1 MTFRLNHSQNYVK
14 IYFYIKLKL
23 TIITKEITL
32 NILVIGQ
39 GGREHTL
46 VWKIAQSPLVDK
58 IYCMPGNA
66 GIAQIAELIPMP
78 DGFVALADWAET
90 RNIDLT
96 VVGPENPLAAG
107 IVDVFH
113 ERGLK
118 AFGPDKQ
125 AARLE
130 GSKDFAKQLMVKNDI
145 PTAAYHTFAD
155 ADAAIDF
162 IKTNNTSVFVKAD
175 GLAAGKGVIP
185 GRTIAEATQ
194 AVKTILVDR
203 AFGEAGKSVIVE
215 EELIGEEASFTVLI
229 DGSRCL
235 PFVSSQDHKM
245 SHDGDTGKNTG
256 GMGAYS
262 PAPVMTSGLHEYV
275 MERVVYPTVKGMAEI
290 GCPFKGVLYVGLMI
304 TDTGP
309 KVLEFNC
316 RFGDPET
323 QVLLPRLKSDV
334 VPLML
339 ACVEGTLDKHT
350 DVAWH
355 AEAAACVVMAS
366 GGYPNPYQ
374 TGKTITGLAEASSF
388 DGVTVFHAGTKRDGE
403 NVVTAGGRVLGVT
416 ALADDLKSAIEQ
428 AYLGVSAIH
437 FDDAHWRTDIGHRA
451 LSRS

>member
-1 MTFRLNHSQNYVK
+1 MK
-14 IYFYIKLKL
+14 
-23 TIITKEITL
+23 
-32 NILVIGQ
+32 ILVIGQ

-46 VWKIAQSPLVDK
+46 VWKIAQSPLVKK
-58 IYCMPGNA
+58 IYCAPGNA
-66 GIAQIAELIPMP
+66 GIAQIAALIPME
-78 DGFVALADWAET
+78 DDFTELADWAEST
-90 RNIDLT
+90 NIDLT

-107 IVDVFH
+107 IVDVFR

-118 AFGPDKQ
+118 VFGPDKQ

-130 GSKDFAKQLMVKNDI
+130 GSKDFAKQLMIENDI
-145 PTAAYHTFAD
+145 PTASYRTFVD
-155 ADAAIDF
+155 ANEAIDY

-185 GRTIAEATQ
+185 GRTIDEATQ
-194 AVKTILVDR
+194 AVKTILVDKT
-203 AFGEAGKSVIVE
+203 FGEAGNSIVIE
-215 EELIGEEASFTVLI
+215 EELIGEEASFTVLV
-229 DGSRCL
+229 DGSGCL

-262 PAPVMTSGLHEYV
+262 PAPVMTPELHDYV
-275 MERVVYPTVKGMAEI
+275 MEDVVYPTVKGMANI

-323 QVLLPRLKSDV
+323 QVLLPRLKSDL
-334 VPLML
+334 VPLLM
-339 ACVEGTLDKHT
+339 ACIDGTLDQHT
-350 DVAWH
+350 DVEWH
-355 AEAAACVVMAS
+355 SESAACVVMAS

-374 TGKTITGLAEASSF
+374 TGKIITGLADAASI
-388 DGVTVFHAGTKRDGE
+388 DGVTVFHAGTKQDGE
-403 NVVTAGGRVLGVT
+403 NVVTNGGRVLGVT

-428 AYLGVSAIH
+428 AYCGVSAIH
-437 FDDAHWRTDIGHRA
+437 FDDAHWRTDIGYRA
-451 LSRS
+451 LSRI

>member
-1 MTFRLNHSQNYVK
+1 MK
-14 IYFYIKLKL
+14 
-23 TIITKEITL
+23 
-32 NILVIGQ
+32 ILVIGQ

-46 VWKIAQSPLVDK
+46 VWKIAQSPLVEK
-58 IYCMPGNA
+58 IYCAPGNA
-66 GIAQIAELIPMP
+66 GIAQIAESIPMGN
-78 DGFVALADWAET
+78 DFDELADWAEST
-90 RNIDLT
+90 NIDLT

-107 IVDVFH
+107 IVDLFH

-130 GSKDFAKQLMVKNDI
+130 GSKDFAKQLMVENDI
-145 PTAAYHTFAD
+145 PTASYCTFVD
-155 ADAAIDF
+155 ADEAIDY

-185 GRTIAEATQ
+185 GRTVDEATQ
-194 AVKTILVDR
+194 AVKTILVDK
-203 AFGEAGKSVIVE
+203 AFGDAGNSVVIE
-215 EELIGEEASFTVLI
+215 EELIGEEASFTVLV
-229 DGSRCL
+229 DGSYCL

-262 PAPVMTSGLHEYV
+262 PAPVMTLELHDYV
-275 MERVVYPTVKGMAEI
+275 MERVVYPTVNGMANI

-304 TDTGP
+304 TDAGP

-323 QVLLPRLKSDV
+323 QVLLPRLKSDL
-334 VPLML
+334 VPLMM
-339 ACVEGTLDKHT
+339 ACIDGTLEQHA
-350 DVAWH
+350 DVEWH

-374 TGKTITGLAEASSF
+374 TGKVITGLTDASSI
-388 DGVTVFHAGTKRDGE
+388 DGVTVFHAGTDQDE
-403 NVVTAGGRVLGVT
+403 DNVITAGGRVLGVT

-428 AYLGVSAIH
+428 AYRGVSAIH
-437 FDDAHWRTDIGHRA
+437 FDDAHWRTDIGYRA
-451 LSRS
+451 LSRI